1 MSAEELPGPYDPAA
15 AAARWTAAWDEARVF
30 VADPSRPGPAFSVV
44 IPPPNVTGRLHM
56 GHALNN
62 TIQDVLCRYKRMDGH
77 NVVWVPGTDHAGI
90 ATQWVVRR
98 KLEAEGVDFRAL
110 GREAFIERVW
120 AWKAETGDA
129 IYGQLKR
136 LGVSCDWSRERFTMD
151 AQLQV
156 AVNEHFVRLHE
167 QGLIYRAE
175 RLINWDPYDQTA
187 LSDLE
192 VEYKKDAKGQTQL
205 EKGELFRFAY
215 LLSDGSGEIV
225 VATTRPETMLG
236 DTAIAVHPDDER
248 YKHLI
253 GRTVRHPFVDRLVPI
268 IGDAIL
274 VDPAFGTGAVKVTP
288 AHDFNDFAV
297 GERHD
302 LPRINIFRPDA
313 TLNEA
318 AGPFAGL
325 DRFVARERV
334 KEELEKLGLHRGV
347 DEHWL
352 AIGRSQRSGAVVEPY
367 LSTQWFVKMKPL
379 AGPALGAVEY
389 GHTRF
394 HPKTWE
400 NLYYAWLRD
409 IRDWCISRQLWWGHR
424 IPAWYCGGCGHVN
437 VARTA
442 PEACERCGHGELRQD
457 EDTLDTW
464 FSSALWPFSVF
475 GWPERTADLERYYP
489 TSVLVTAFDIIFFWV
504 ARMMFAGIHFT
515 GAVPFRDVYIHALI
529 RDENRQKMSKTKGN
543 VVDPLDVIDR
553 TSADAF
559 RFTLMLLCAQGRDV
573 IWNEARVGDA
583 SRFITKIWQAL
594 RFCFMHREGYDPSA
608 PMEPGVYEAW
618 IAARTGAAAGRV
630 REALDAYKFNE
641 AASELWA
648 FVWGEFCDW
657 YLELTKPVLYGEAS
671 PARKNAV
678 KHALFTTMDSIIRL
692 LHPFMPF
699 LTEEIGSRLPGSA
712 GFVAERPWPR
722 AEDYPHDPAVLD
734 EVALLQEAISAVR
747 NLRSEIEISP
757 KVPLRLLIADGVL
770 RARLAPHAASLGALA
785 GAQMEP
791 ADARPAG
798 CATIVIRGVEVMV
811 PLEGIVD
818 LAGEAERLDKV
829 LAKAEQDV
837 AFLENKLGNAEFVAK
852 APAEKV
858 DEMREKLAVALS
870 RRDVL
875 TSSRARIREALG
887 WT

>member
-1 MSAEELPGPYDPAA
+1 
-15 AAARWTAAWDEARVF
+15 
-30 VADPSRPGPAFSVV
+30 
-44 IPPPNVTGRLHM
+44 
-56 GHALNN
+56 
-62 TIQDVLCRYKRMDGH
+62 
-77 NVVWVPGTDHAGI
+77 
-90 ATQWVVRR
+90 
-98 KLEAEGVDFRAL
+98 
-110 GREAFIERVW
+110 
-120 AWKAETGDA
+120 
-129 IYGQLKR
+129 
-136 LGVSCDWSRERFTMD
+136 
-151 AQLQV
+151 
-156 AVNEHFVRLHE
+156 
-167 QGLIYRAE
+167 
-175 RLINWDPYDQTA
+175 
-187 LSDLE
+187 
-192 VEYKKDAKGQTQL
+192 
-205 EKGELFRFAY
+205 
-215 LLSDGSGEIV
+215 
-225 VATTRPETMLG
+225 
-236 DTAIAVHPDDER
+236 
-248 YKHLI
+248 
-253 GRTVRHPFVDRLVPI
+253 
-268 IGDAIL
+268 
-274 VDPAFGTGAVKVTP
+274 
-288 AHDFNDFAV
+288 
-297 GERHD
+297 
-302 LPRINIFRPDA
+302 
-313 TLNEA
+313 
-318 AGPFAGL
+318 
-325 DRFVARERV
+325 
-334 KEELEKLGLHRGV
+334 
-347 DEHWL
+347 
-352 AIGRSQRSGAVVEPY
+352 
-367 LSTQWFVKMKPL
+367 
-379 AGPALGAVEY
+379 
-389 GHTRF
+389 
-394 HPKTWE
+394 
-400 NLYYAWLRD
+400 
-409 IRDWCISRQLWWGHR
+409 
-424 IPAWYCGGCGHVN
+424 
-437 VARTA
+437 
-442 PEACERCGHGELRQD
+442 
-457 EDTLDTW
+457 
-464 FSSALWPFSVF
+464 
-475 GWPERTADLERYYP
+475 
-489 TSVLVTAFDIIFFWV
+489 
-504 ARMMFAGIHFT
+504 
-515 GAVPFRDVYIHALI
+515 
-529 RDENRQKMSKTKGN
+529 
-543 VVDPLDVIDR
+543 
-553 TSADAF
+553 
-559 RFTLMLLCAQGRDV
+559 
-573 IWNEARVGDA
+573 
-583 SRFITKIWQAL
+583 
-594 RFCFMHREGYDPSA
+594 
-608 PMEPGVYEAW
+608 
-618 IAARTGAAAGRV
+618 V